1 MSFSNGNLEKVN
13 LNNEE
18 LQKLLNKMS
27 SDERKE
33 LTDTLRA
40 CTTEVTMTRGLPITA
55 AVLGS
60 LYFARTRLPPQY
72 HFGPKGWPF
81 YAIMGIGTLTTVN
94 VFAMGQCRD
103 RIQPFIAKMWQKYN
117 IGHSST
123 SYEDIRRRHRQESGF
138 TTPDISA
145 GGIQPRKFEDYSAT
159 DRSYKD
165 PYASTDRS
173 YNDPYAMSGGKVPS
187 FGEMTTDY
195 SKMEPSFDMSSPSAS
210 SGQQSKPM
218 PPPDYMFT
226 DAPSYM
232 SGTPTTSRTSEFSS
246 EFSR

>member
-18 LQKLLNKMS
+18 LQKLFNKMS

-94 VFAMGQCRD
+94 VLAMGQCRE
-103 RIQPFIAKMWQKYN
+103 RIQPFVAKMWQKYN
-117 IGHSST
+117 VGHSST
-123 SYEDIRRRHRQESGF
+123 SYDDIRRRHRQESGF
-138 TTPDISA
+138 AVPDVS
-145 GGIQPRKFEDYSAT
+145 GGGAQPRRLGDPYAAT

-165 PYASTDRS
+165 PYAMTQE
-173 YNDPYAMSGGKVPS
+173 KVPS

-195 SKMEPSFDMSSPSAS
+195 SKMENTFDMTSSDSP
-210 SGQQSKPM
+210 SGQQPKSM
-218 PPPDYMFT
+218 PPPAYMF
-226 DAPSYM
+226 DEPPSYM
-232 SGTPTTSRTSEFSS
+232 SGTPTTRRTSEFSS
-246 EFSR
+246 EYSR